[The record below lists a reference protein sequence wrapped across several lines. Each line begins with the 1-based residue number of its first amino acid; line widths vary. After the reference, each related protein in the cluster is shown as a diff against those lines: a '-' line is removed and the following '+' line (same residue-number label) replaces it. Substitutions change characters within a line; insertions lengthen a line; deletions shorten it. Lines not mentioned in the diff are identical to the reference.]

1 MFDMKDEL
9 QERIEVLELE
19 NENLLRECKE
29 LKNKLN
35 DREKVIRDYL
45 PESLSS
51 IYWNYCPE
59 TNTVVT
65 ADKSNQVVTADKRK
79 EIIDYLYEFNVS
91 GDIKIEEIADDI
103 ISIIEKE

>member
-1 MFDMKDEL
+1 MFGKEDEL
-9 QERIEVLELE
+9 RERIEVLELE
-19 NENLLRECKE
+19 NEDLLRKCKE

-51 IYWNYCPE
+51 IYCNYCPE
-59 TNTVVT
+59 T
-65 ADKSNQVVTADKRK
+65 NQVVTADKRK
-79 EIIDYLYEFNVS
+79 EVIDYLYEFNVS

-103 ISIIEKE
+103 ISIIEKG